1 MAVNDDIPTD
11 IRRQNE
17 IQSIPI
23 YSGNVD
29 DQPFN
34 VWLRDAEATAL
45 VNDWPRDAT
54 KKYLASR
61 LKGTAYSLACR
72 TPTDSSHSNVQRI
85 EKRSKRMFLTPSR

>member
-61 LKGTAYSLACR
+61 LKGTAIRWHVERLQ
-72 TPTDSSHSNVQRI
+72 THPTVTYRELKNA
-85 EKRSKRMFLTPSR
+85 